1 MTTEDILKANLSSL
15 KLPDPYFEELAR
27 QIDDNTNVERFSEGY
42 EQGME
47 HAFLENSKINLERG
61 CKVMTFDEF
70 KSATKSLQPDA
81 QQSEDYRKITKNIG
95 GLSEEADAQ
104 QRYEKAVKHLT
115 ENANSIYMKMSARA
129 LEIDNAL
136 QIAAGLK
143 N

>member
-104 QRYEKAVKHLT
+104 QRYER
-115 ENANSIYMKMSARA
+115 ARA
-129 LEIDNAL
+129 WWMIAASHTGHYDDAL
-136 QIAAGLK
+136 KIAAGLK
-143 N
+143 EG